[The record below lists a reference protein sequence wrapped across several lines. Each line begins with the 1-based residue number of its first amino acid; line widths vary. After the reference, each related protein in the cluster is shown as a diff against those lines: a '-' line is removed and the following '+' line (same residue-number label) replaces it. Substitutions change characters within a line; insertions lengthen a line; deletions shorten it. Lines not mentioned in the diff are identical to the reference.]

1 MLVRDGDAGMEVFML
16 RRNLESDFVG
26 GLYVFP
32 GGAVDEADRH
42 ADLEAV
48 CRGRSDDEASVLL
61 GTDSGGLALWG
72 AAGGGGFEGAGV
84 PPPPR
89 GGGGGGGL
97 ARAGGGPG

>member
-1 MLVRDGDAGMEVFML
+1 MSAPSPVPRDAATVMLVRDGEEGMEVFML

-48 CRGRSDDEASVLL
+48 CQGRSDDQASAVL
-61 GTDSGGLALWG
+61 GVASGGLLLVSGAVFMYEALSR
-72 AAGGGGFEGAGV
+72 F
-84 PPPPR
+84 
-89 GGGGGGGL
+89 
-97 ARAGGGPG
+97 